1 MWFKRDEAYDRF
13 STLTAA
19 DRAVA
24 KGRSRRAIA
33 LYGKVL
39 AVDPADHVTHGK
51 VAPLL
56 AKRRKQAE
64 AWASFV
70 AAGEGYLRED
80 RFDRALSI
88 YTQAA
93 RYLPRRLEAWEAI
106 ARLQCELGHPADGV
120 QALLDGC
127 RHFRGRKRRRET
139 IRLLRRVCEI
149 EPWHFEATFT
159 LARLL
164 TRTGEKAEAAQ
175 LLNSLAVRMQGWKLR
190 RVRGT
195 LFRVAPSAGAAW
207 RWLRAAVSRGGIAIP
222 HITRR
227 QGLAMKSATGKQ
239 PARVICLATSLV
251 GTIAVGVPS
260 VVDVGSQI
268 ISFLLVGSCLAM
280 VGLASFLLF
289 SR

>member
-88 YTQAA
+88 YAQAA

-127 RHFRGRKRRRET
+127 RHFRGRKRRCRWAG
-139 IRLLRRVCEI
+139 RRRAC
-149 EPWHFEATFT
+149 ARCRGCGRS
-159 LARLL
+159 LARARRSCHSSCRT
-164 TRTGEKAEAAQ
+164 TRTAR
-175 LLNSLAVRMQGWKLR
+175 AVRCPPSR
-190 RVRGT
+190 RR
-195 LFRVAPSAGAAW
+195 P
-207 RWLRAAVSRGGIAIP
+207 
-222 HITRR
+222 TRR
-227 QGLAMKSATGKQ
+227 RSRSSRCSGASR
-239 PARVICLATSLV
+239 PEVS
-251 GTIAVGVPS
+251 GTRSSP
-260 VVDVGSQI
+260 
-268 ISFLLVGSCLAM
+268 
-280 VGLASFLLF
+280 
-289 SR
+289 